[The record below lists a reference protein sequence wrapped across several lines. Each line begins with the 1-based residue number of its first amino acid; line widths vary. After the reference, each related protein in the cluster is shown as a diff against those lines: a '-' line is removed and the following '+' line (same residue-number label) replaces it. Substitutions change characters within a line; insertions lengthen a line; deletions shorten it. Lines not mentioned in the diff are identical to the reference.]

1 MLLDIICFSKYPP
14 FMEVKK
20 WQALKCHSITLQK
33 SYWDFMYN
41 VKPQHEGV
49 PNIGSIGQGNSQF
62 QPYILGMSST
72 HALYTMY
79 NKTYVNHKV

>member
-1 MLLDIICFSKYPP
+1 
-14 FMEVKK
+14 
-20 WQALKCHSITLQK
+20 
-33 SYWDFMYN
+33 MYN